1 MYKIYMFIYIWYKY
15 VHIHTYICRK
25 CFNSNSKDWSKLS
38 NCPMLQS
45 LSHEQKKLCICKRKT
60 SHFQSLEVI
69 FILIS
74 ENIFFP
80 QVRDINN

>member
-45 LSHEQKKLCICKRKT
+45 LSHEQKETMYLQEKDFSFSIT
-60 SHFQSLEVI
+60 
-69 FILIS
+69 
-74 ENIFFP
+74 
-80 QVRDINN
+80 